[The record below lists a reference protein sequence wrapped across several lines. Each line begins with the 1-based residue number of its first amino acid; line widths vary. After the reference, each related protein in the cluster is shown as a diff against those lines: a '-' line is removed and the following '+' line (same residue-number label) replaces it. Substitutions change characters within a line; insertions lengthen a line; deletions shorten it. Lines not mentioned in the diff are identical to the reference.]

1 MNLGKLTIN
10 PSQFYLKDNQIN
22 IGINLR
28 IPVHT
33 KIKDIINKFEEKFP
47 NKVTTLSTL
56 ESLYID
62 KNDILVKTLCDIF
75 NESCKTTLEPIAI
88 GGATYARAF
97 QNCISFGMNFPGDK
111 DMCHQVDEFVD
122 INKLLFSCNIYAK
135 AIYSLLFNI

>member
-33 KIKDIINKFEEKFP
+33 KIEDIINKFEENFP

-62 KNDILVKTLCDIF
+62 KNHKLVKTLCDIF

-111 DMCHQVDEFVD
+111 DMCHQVDEFID

>member
-33 KIKDIINKFEEKFP
+33 KIEDIINKFEEKFP